1 MIELQAKENKKDK
14 TDKTDKTDKI
24 DKTREDNIVTSKEF
38 AEIIGVSQST
48 ISRALNNSNQIS
60 AERRE
65 FIKKKAEEY
74 SFVLNSQARSLK
86 TNRTG
91 TVGILFPKH
100 FVGMSAN
107 LGLAYLYDLVQK
119 ELSKYDYDVMVVYEG
134 EKKNGL
140 STFERMIKIGK
151 VDGFIIFR
159 MESSKKDMD
168 LIKKY
173 NVPCVYL
180 LHAEKGGSYG
190 SCLSDCEYSGYLVGK
205 HYGKY
210 KDYKSKYLNVKT
222 SGESKTR
229 LAGFKRGLKECGIDL
244 DNESILQSELSVE
257 SAYECIITNQEMIK
271 SSKCA
276 IFAFNDI
283 VAIGVLKACR
293 DLGLKVPED
302 VQIAGV
308 GGIPIC
314 LEIVPELTTVD
325 VFHEKI
331 ASMGCE
337 MLRSVINNGTQE
349 PIHTVIRPELVLRRT
364 TLL

>member
-1 MIELQAKENKKDK
+1 M
-14 TDKTDKTDKI
+14 
-24 DKTREDNIVTSKEF
+24 TSKEF

-48 ISRALNNSNQIS
+48 ISRALSNNHQIS

-65 FIKKKAEEY
+65 FIQKKAQEY
-74 SFVLNSQARSLK
+74 GFVLNSQARSLK

-100 FVGMSAN
+100 FVGMNSN
-107 LGLAYLYDLVQK
+107 LGLAHLYDLVQR

-159 MESSKKDMD
+159 MESSKKDVD

-173 NVPCVYL
+173 HVPCVYL
-180 LHAEKGGSYG
+180 LHADKAGSYD

-205 HYGKY
+205 HYGKH
-210 KDYKSKYLNVKT
+210 KEYKSIYINVKT
-222 SGESKTR
+222 SAESKIR
-229 LAGFKRGLKECGIDL
+229 LAGFKRGLKECGVTMDK
-244 DNESILQSELSVE
+244 DAVLQSKLSVK
-257 SAYECIITNQEMIK
+257 SAYDCIMENQQMIK
-271 SSKCA
+271 SDKSA
-276 IFAFNDI
+276 IFAFNDT
-283 VAIGVLKACR
+283 VALGILNACR

-302 VQIAGV
+302 VQVTGV
-308 GGIPIC
+308 GGIPITS
-314 LEIVPELTTVD
+314 EIAPALTTVN

-331 ASMGCE
+331 ATLGSE
-337 MLRSVINNGTQE
+337 MLRSAIDHGVQE
-349 PIHTVIRPELVLRRT
+349 PIHTVIRPELVLRGT

>member
-1 MIELQAKENKKDK
+1 M
-14 TDKTDKTDKI
+14 
-24 DKTREDNIVTSKEF
+24 TSKEF
-38 AEIIGVSQST
+38 AKIIGVSQSM

-65 FIKKKAEEY
+65 FIQKKAKEY

-100 FVGMSAN
+100 FIGMSAN
-107 LGLAYLYDLVQK
+107 LGLAHLYDLVQK

-134 EKKNGL
+134 DKNNGL

-159 MESSKKDMD
+159 MESSKKDLD

-180 LHAEKGGSYG
+180 LHAGKFGSYD

-210 KDYKSKYLNVKT
+210 KDYKSIYLNVKT
-222 SGESKTR
+222 SAESKTR
-229 LAGFKRGLKECGIDL
+229 LVGFKRGLKECNISLGK
-244 DNESILQSELSVE
+244 EAILQSDLSVK
-257 SAYECIITNQEMIK
+257 SAYDCIINNREMIR
-271 SSKCA
+271 SNKCA
-276 IFAFNDI
+276 IFAFNDMI
-283 VAIGVLKACR
+283 AIGVLNACR
-293 DLGLKVPED
+293 DLGLKVPVD

-314 LEIVPELTTVD
+314 LEISPKLTTVN
-325 VFHEKI
+325 VFHDRI
-331 ASMGCE
+331 AAMGCE
-337 MLRSVINNGTQE
+337 MLRSSIDHGTQE
-349 PIHTVIRPELVLRRT
+349 PIHTIIKPELVLKGT
-364 TLL
+364 TLS

>member
-1 MIELQAKENKKDK
+1 M
-14 TDKTDKTDKI
+14 
-24 DKTREDNIVTSKEF
+24 TSKEF

-48 ISRALNNSNQIS
+48 ISRALNNSSQIS

-65 FIKKKAEEY
+65 FIQKKAEEY
-74 SFVLNSQARSLK
+74 GFVLNSQARSLK

-107 LGLAYLYDLVQK
+107 LGLAYLYDLVQR

-159 MESSKKDMD
+159 MESGKKDLE

-173 NVPCVYL
+173 KVPCVYL
-180 LHAEKGGSYG
+180 LHAEKAGSYG

-205 HYGKY
+205 HFGKY
-210 KDYKSKYLNVKT
+210 KEYKSWYVNVKT
-222 SGESKTR
+222 SAESKTR
-229 LAGFKRGLKECGIDL
+229 LAGFKRGLKECGAAMEK
-244 DNESILQSELSVE
+244 NAVLQSELSVK
-257 SAYECIITNQEMIK
+257 SAYDCIMANQEMIRSRK
-271 SSKCA
+271 SA
-276 IFAFNDI
+276 IFAFNET
-283 VAIGVLKACR
+283 VALGVLNACR

-302 VQIAGV
+302 VQVAGV
-308 GGIPIC
+308 GGLPFIS
-314 LEIVPELTTVD
+314 EIAPELTTVE
-325 VFHEKI
+325 VFHERI
-331 ASMGCE
+331 AAMGCE
-337 MLRSVINNGTQE
+337 MLRSAIIHGVQE
-349 PIHTVIRPELVLRRT
+349 PIHTVIRPEFIQRKT
-364 TLL
+364 TLP